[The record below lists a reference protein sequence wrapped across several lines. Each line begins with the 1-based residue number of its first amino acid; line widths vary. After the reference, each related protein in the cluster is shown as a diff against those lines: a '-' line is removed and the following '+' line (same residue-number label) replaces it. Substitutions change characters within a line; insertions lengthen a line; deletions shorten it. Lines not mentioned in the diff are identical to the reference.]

1 MKKLDRAKGKLK
13 SSKAANNFK
22 PNLLSAQKLTS
33 ICKRLC
39 KTLAKFTDSN
49 FFVKI
54 EIYLKR

>member
-1 MKKLDRAKGKLK
+1 MLDRANGKLK